1 MKNEHNVSKVKFV
14 KKVRAYCPLG
24 RQEYEADIECSVKC
38 GDTIPDYLQLDAA
51 ISDIEG
57 DMLTVEAL
65 ARRVHDMTMKAFGG
79 AQVETVASVGQSNHF
94 PVTVEVRD

>member
-1 MKNEHNVSKVKFV
+1 MRNEHCVSKATFV
-14 KKVRAYCPLG
+14 KKVRAYCPIG
-24 RQEYEADIECSVKC
+24 RQEYEANIECSVKC

-51 ISDIEG
+51 IEGIDG

-79 AQVETVASVGQSNHF
+79 APVDTVVSVGQSKHF